1 MDQTA
6 PADQVVLWHESER
19 CEGSNLDRGLGLLAR
34 GDRQKAPRHRI
45 VALHNPTDSE
55 RVDFREN
62 TTGQVVFGIGLQ

>member
-1 MDQTA
+1 MARKDHN
-6 PADQVVLWHESER
+6 PSRLRHEPER

-62 TTGQVVFGIGLQ
+62 PIGKAVFAIGLQ